1 MKEISIGSVIHTL
14 EVQLSGNLMKRFFA
28 NLALLCHA
36 SKAIGAAGLLFAL
49 CPWDADADEPNI
61 VAPEPS
67 LSVEQR
73 KRIAQDRHE
82 EIRLLLDQLKEAK
95 SPQDRRDVIEKFRS
109 KLATD
114 SKTPSPASQAPET
127 ASKSLARLQQQ
138 IAAHPEVKERLAS
151 IEARL
156 KAIQELKEAMD
167 AASKADPKDRG
178 RLMEE
183 VSKRRSELMKAQEA
197 TFAEARTV
205 SSESQARQ
213 VPPEMAA
220 MREKSEQRKRE
231 IETFKEAL
239 TKASTPEERTK
250 LLEEW
255 RARRQE
261 EMNRQ
266 LAEVPR

>member
-1 MKEISIGSVIHTL
+1 MAISGAISAISVCAL
-14 EVQLSGNLMKRFFA
+14 V
-28 NLALLCHA
+28 LALSPRALA
-36 SKAIGAAGLLFAL
+36 VEEQDDVVQDEVVSLDVRRKAAEERRIEVESFTSK
-49 CPWDADADEPNI
+49 
-61 VAPEPS
+61 
-67 LSVEQR
+67 
-73 KRIAQDRHE
+73 
-82 EIRLLLDQLKEAK
+82 LKEAK
-95 SPQDRRDVIEKFRS
+95 TPEERRAIVEDFRS
-109 KLATD
+109 KMQTSAGQNV
-114 SKTPSPASQAPET
+114 SARKAPQSSSE
-127 ASKSLARLQQQ
+127 SLAALKQK
-138 IAAHPEVKERLAS
+138 IAAHPELKERLAP

-156 KAIQELKEAMD
+156 KAIEGLKEAMD
-167 AASKADPKDRG
+167 AASKADPKDRA

-205 SSESQARQ
+205 SSESEARQ

-239 TKASTPEERTK
+239 MKASPEERTK

-266 LAEVPR
+266 LVEMPR